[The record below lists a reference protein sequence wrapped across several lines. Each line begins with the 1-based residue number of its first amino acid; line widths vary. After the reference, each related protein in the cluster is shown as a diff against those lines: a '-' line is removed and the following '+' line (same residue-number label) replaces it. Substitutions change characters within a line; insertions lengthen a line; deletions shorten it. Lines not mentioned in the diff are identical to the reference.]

1 MIIIIYVKMLTNMTD
16 EVGDDA
22 EKKVEVT
29 AIPTA
34 PATPPTK
41 ACLPLWIKEDKPTRP
56 DLLQSRAVLHTER
69 CGRVKE
75 RHGARQ
81 AVMHAVAA
89 DVCR

>member
-1 MIIIIYVKMLTNMTD
+1 MIIIIYLKMLTNMTD
-16 EVGDDA
+16 EAGDDA

-56 DLLQSRAVLHTER
+56 DLLRSRAVLRWSEPFECKCLATPHMFHPTIPFEL
-69 CGRVKE
+69 
-75 RHGARQ
+75 
-81 AVMHAVAA
+81 
-89 DVCR
+89 